1 MATTREIRDRINS
14 IGDTLKITN
23 AMYLISSTKLR
34 KAKKALLDTEPYFY
48 SIQSLMARL
57 IRHLPEGFSH
67 PYLDFRTD
75 IEKSQLR
82 RGYIAVTADKG
93 LAGAYNHNV
102 LKLVEEKLA
111 EHSNNMLFVVGEV
124 GRQYFEQ
131 RGIPIDEQFHYTAQN
146 PSLHRSRMITARMLD
161 LYFRREIDEVYIVYT
176 RMKNSLQM
184 ETEIVQLLP
193 LNKLNRETF
202 DKAVSAGVTQQ
213 DFRMEP
219 SPKAVI
225 DNIVPNYLDGFIYG
239 ALVESFCCE
248 QNARMMAMD
257 AANKNGQQMKHDL
270 SVEYN
275 RVRQGQI
282 TQEITEICAGA
293 RAQRSGQGS

>member
-1 MATTREIRDRINS
+1 MPTTREIRDRINS

-34 KAKKALLDTEPYFY
+34 KARKSLTDTEPYFY
-48 SIQSLMARL
+48 ALQSLVARI
-57 IRHLPEGFSH
+57 IRHLPDDFTH

-75 IEKSQLR
+75 ISKENRR

-102 LKLVEEKLA
+102 LKMVEDQLKKGDD
-111 EHSNNMLFVVGEV
+111 NMLFVVGEV

-146 PSLHRSRMITARMLD
+146 PSLHRARMISERMLE
-161 LYFRREIDEVYIVYT
+161 LYFDKEIDEVYIVYT
-176 RMKNSLQM
+176 RMQNSLTT
-184 ETEIVQLLP
+184 ETEIMQLLP
-193 LNKLNRETF
+193 LNKLD
-202 DKAVSAGVTQQ
+202 DKAFVKATQAGVLQQ
-213 DFRMEP
+213 EFSMEP

-225 DNIVPNYLDGFIYG
+225 DNIVPNYMTGYIYG
-239 ALVESFCCE
+239 ALVESFCSE

-257 AANKNGQQMKHDL
+257 AANKNGIKMKQEL
-270 SVEYN
+270 SVQYN
-275 RVRQGQI
+275 RLRQGQI
-282 TQEITEICAGA
+282 TQEITEVCAGA
-293 RAQRSGQGS
+293 RAQKMNH